1 MYTWFKK
8 MASKNI
14 SITEDVYNDLLK
26 LRKKDESFSE
36 IIRRLVRESKKDP
49 PKFYGILS
57 DVDGDEMD
65 EFDGVVERLKQ
76 NSAKTSNKKIQ
87 DEWG

>member
-1 MYTWFKK
+1 

-26 LRKKDESFSE
+26 LRKEDESFSE
-36 IIRRLVRESKKDP
+36 IIRRLVSESKKDP
-49 PKFYGILS
+49 LKFYGILS
-57 DVDGDEMD
+57 DVLANDME
-65 EFDGVVERLKQ
+65 EFEDAIGKMKERASK
-76 NSAKTSNKKIQ
+76 ASNKKIQ